1 MLAALLLAWAL
12 VDPQLD
18 RAAVYPGG
26 TVLRDNAGNV
36 LRVTL
41 GPGDVDCRPY
51 YAASTNDWI
60 VQALVASEDRRFFT
74 HWGVDVPSVLRAC
87 FQNVTALRRI
97 SGAST
102 ITMQATRLIAPH
114 PRTLPWKC
122 VEAIRALK
130 TELRHDKLWIV
141 SQYLNRAPFGANL
154 VGIEAAAEGWFGHP
168 AKSLGLG
175 EAALLAGI
183 VQAPSRFR
191 PDRAL
196 AAALARRDYV
206 LARMLALGLADAD
219 QVAAAKA
226 VRPRVVAERRPF
238 LAPHYC
244 DWALA
249 AGVDGSA
256 LDPEAQ
262 EICERAVAS
271 ASRRGGYDVAA
282 VVVRAADGEVEAM
295 AVSGDYFGGGACAQV
310 NTAVARRS
318 AGSTLKPFLA
328 ELAMELGYAEP
339 GDLLE
344 DAPRDYS
351 GWRPQNF
358 DGRFRGEVTMRDAL
372 VMSLNIPFIDL
383 LSRIGVDRFAERLV
397 ELGFAGVKEPF
408 EEYGLGLAVGDVEVS
423 LLELA
428 RAYRR
433 FAPEAGEDLAPGRAV
448 YEMLSGPERSQPAL
462 GHVADALLPRF
473 AWKTGTSSDW
483 GDAWTVLWDS
493 RRVVAVW
500 CGHVAG
506 GYGDETVVGLTAAA
520 PVAWSIARGLQ

>member
-1 MLAALLLAWAL
+1 
-12 VDPQLD
+12 
-18 RAAVYPGG
+18 
-26 TVLRDNAGNV
+26 
-36 LRVTL
+36 
-41 GPGDVDCRPY
+41 
-51 YAASTNDWI
+51 
-60 VQALVASEDRRFFT
+60 
-74 HWGVDVPSVLRAC
+74 
-87 FQNVTALRRI
+87 
-97 SGAST
+97 
-102 ITMQATRLIAPH
+102 
-114 PRTLPWKC
+114 
-122 VEAIRALK
+122 
-130 TELRHDKLWIV
+130 
-141 SQYLNRAPFGANL
+141 
-154 VGIEAAAEGWFGHP
+154 
-168 AKSLGLG
+168 
-175 EAALLAGI
+175 
-183 VQAPSRFR
+183 
-191 PDRAL
+191 
-196 AAALARRDYV
+196 
-206 LARMLALGLADAD
+206 
-219 QVAAAKA
+219 
-226 VRPRVVAERRPF
+226 
-238 LAPHYC
+238 
-244 DWALA
+244 
-249 AGVDGSA
+249 
-256 LDPEAQ
+256 
-262 EICERAVAS
+262 
-271 ASRRGGYDVAA
+271 
-282 VVVRAADGEVEAM
+282 M

-339 GDLLE
+339 GDLM
-344 DAPRDYS
+344 DDSPRDYS

-383 LSRIGVDRFAERLV
+383 LSRIGVDRFAGRLV

-408 EEYGLGLAVGDVEVS
+408 EDYGLGLAVGDVEVS

-433 FAPEAGEDLAPGRAV
+433 FAPEDLSTNHEPRTTSHAI

>member
-1 MLAALLLAWAL
+1 M
-12 VDPQLD
+12 
-18 RAAVYPGG
+18 RPG
-26 TVLRDNAGNV
+26 
-36 LRVTL
+36 
-41 GPGDVDCRPY
+41 
-51 YAASTNDWI
+51 
-60 VQALVASEDRRFFT
+60 
-74 HWGVDVPSVLRAC
+74 SVLRAAW
-87 FQNVTALRRI
+87 QNLRGGRRV

-102 ITMQATRLIAPH
+102 ITMQAVRLIRPH
-114 PRTLPWKC
+114 PKTFLWKAR
-122 VEAIRALK
+122 EAVMAVKMER
-130 TELRHDKLWIV
+130 ERDKLWIV

-196 AAALARRDYV
+196 DRALARRDYV
-206 LARMLALGLADAD
+206 LARMFALGLADAD

-238 LAPHYC
+238 RAPHYC

-249 AGVDGSA
+249 AGCDGSA

-262 EICERAVAS
+262 EICERAVAD
-271 ASRRGGYDVAA
+271 AARRGGYDVAA

-295 AVSGDYFGGGACAQV
+295 ASSGDYFGGGDCAQV

-339 GDLLE
+339 GDLM
-344 DAPRDYS
+344 DDSPRDYS

-358 DGRFRGEVTMRDAL
+358 DGYFRGEVTMRDAL

-383 LSRIGVDRFAERLV
+383 LSRIGVDRFAGRLV
-397 ELGFAGVKEPF
+397 DLGFAGVVEPYAD
-408 EEYGLGLAVGDVEVS
+408 YGLGLAVGDVEVS
-423 LLELA
+423 ALELA

-433 FAPEAGEDLAPGRAV
+433 FAGAERGSPAHAV

-473 AWKTGTSSDW
+473 AWKTGTSSAW

-500 CGHVAG
+500 CGHAAG
-506 GYGDETVVGLTAAA
+506 RFGDESIVGLTAAA
-520 PVAWSIARGLQ
+520 PVAWSIARQL

>member
-1 MLAALLLAWAL
+1 MWCAADWPREESA
-12 VDPQLD
+12 
-18 RAAVYPGG
+18 RFPGG
-26 TVLRDNAGNV
+26 KVLRDSSGRI

-41 GPGDVDCRPY
+41 DEQGRDCRPT
-51 YAASTNDWI
+51 YAADPEDWI
-60 VQALVASEDRRFFT
+60 VKALVAAEDGEFWRHR
-74 HWGVDVPSVLRAC
+74 GVRPGSVLRAAW
-87 FQNVTALRRI
+87 QNLRGGRRV

-102 ITMQATRLIAPH
+102 ITMQAVRLIRPH
-114 PRTLPWKC
+114 PKTFLWKAR
-122 VEAIRALK
+122 EAVMAVKMER
-130 TELRHDKLWIV
+130 ERDKLWIV

-196 AAALARRDYV
+196 DRALARRDYV

-238 LAPHYC
+238 RAPHYC

-249 AGVDGSA
+249 AGCDGSA

-262 EICERAVAS
+262 EICERAVAD
-271 ASRRGGYDVAA
+271 AARRGGYDVAA

-295 AVSGDYFGGGACAQV
+295 ASSGDYFGGGDCAQV

-339 GDLLE
+339 GDLM
-344 DAPRDYS
+344 DDSPRDYS

-358 DGRFRGEVTMRDAL
+358 DGYFRGEVTMRDAL
-372 VMSLNIPFIDL
+372 VMSLNIPFVDL
-383 LSRIGVDRFAERLV
+383 LSRIGVDRFAGRLV
-397 ELGFAGVKEPF
+397 DLGFAGVVEPYAD
-408 EEYGLGLAVGDVEVS
+408 YGLGLAVGDVEVS
-423 LLELA
+423 ALELA

-433 FAPEAGEDLAPGRAV
+433 FAGAERGSPAHAV

-473 AWKTGTSSDW
+473 AWKTGTSSAW

-500 CGHVAG
+500 CGHAAG
-506 GYGDETVVGLTAAA
+506 RFGDESIVGLTAAA
-520 PVAWSIARGLQ
+520 PVAWSIARQL

>member
-1 MLAALLLAWAL
+1 M
-12 VDPQLD
+12 
-18 RAAVYPGG
+18 
-26 TVLRDNAGNV
+26 LRDSSGRI

-41 GPGDVDCRPY
+41 DEQGRDCRPT
-51 YAASTNDWI
+51 YAADPDDWI
-60 VQALVASEDRRFFT
+60 VKALVAAEDGEFWR
-74 HWGVDVPSVLRAC
+74 HCGVRPGSVLRAAW
-87 FQNVTALRRI
+87 QNLRGGRRV

-102 ITMQATRLIAPH
+102 ITMQAVRLIRPH
-114 PRTLPWKC
+114 PKTFLWKAR
-122 VEAIRALK
+122 EAVMAVKMER
-130 TELRHDKLWIV
+130 ERDKLWIV

-191 PDRAL
+191 PDRSL
-196 AAALARRDYV
+196 DRALARRDYV

-295 AVSGDYFGGGACAQV
+295 ASSGDYFGGGACAQV

-339 GDLLE
+339 GDLM
-344 DAPRDYS
+344 DDSPRDYS

-383 LSRIGVDRFAERLV
+383 LSRIGVDRFAGRLV
-397 ELGFAGVKEPF
+397 ELGFAGVKAPF
-408 EEYGLGLAVGDVEVS
+408 EDYGLGLAVGDVEVS

-433 FAPEAGEDLAPGRAV
+433 FAPEDLATNPEPRITNHGPRTTSYAV

-483 GDAWTVLWDS
+483 GDAWTILWDS

-500 CGHVAG
+500 CGHAAG